1 MGCFMSNIKHPGTA
15 RPEVEAVDYNALSY
29 PSASRFVN
37 EIVYDHIDNVEL
49 QQSLVP
55 PSPFVKS

>member
-15 RPEVEAVDYNALSY
+15 LSDVEAVDYNALPY
-29 PSASRFVN
+29 KSAPRFFN

-49 QQSLVP
+49 QQPLVP